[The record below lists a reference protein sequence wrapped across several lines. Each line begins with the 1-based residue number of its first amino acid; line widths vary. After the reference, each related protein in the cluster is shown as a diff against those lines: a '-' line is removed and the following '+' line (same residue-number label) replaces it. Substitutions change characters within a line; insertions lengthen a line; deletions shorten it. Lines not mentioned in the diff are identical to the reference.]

1 MTDAEA
7 AREARSL
14 LGGDAVAVDRVA
26 LDQRAH
32 GYVLADARYVVGS
45 PSWELHV
52 GGTEVPVGFGP
63 TWKDALVAL
72 RLRKVIALLA
82 RYRFVAHDECALYV
96 GLEEA
101 LTKGGVPYEREKPLT
116 TKGRITSRL
125 DFYLPTDRTAIEVK
139 VQGSTGDILR
149 QLTRYCEDPEV
160 DGLLLVTTVS
170 RFTLIPD
177 MIAGKRALA
186 YRIHG
191 GFH

>member
-1 MTDAEA
+1 MTDDEA

-14 LGGDAVAVDRVA
+14 LGGDAVAVDRATLFPTAGARA
-26 LDQRAH
+26 LTE
-32 GYVLADARYVVGS
+32 ARYVVG
-45 PSWELHV
+45 PPTWELHA

-72 RLRKVIALLA
+72 RLRKVVALLA
-82 RYRFVAHDECALYV
+82 RYRFVAHDEHALYV

-101 LTKGGVPYEREKPLT
+101 LTKGGVAYEREKPLT

-125 DFYLPTDRTAIEVK
+125 DFYLPEDRTAIEVK
-139 VQGSTGDILR
+139 VQGSPGDILR
-149 QLTRYCEDPEV
+149 QLERYQRDEAV

-177 MIAGKRALA
+177 MIEGKRAMA

-191 GFH
+191 GFY